1 MSSALGLP
9 LEELFHATDDEEA
22 AAAVSSTSL
31 VFATWHRPFQGI
43 GPHVSPDDRGLTL
56 ETGVTW
62 QRLGQVPRHH
72 VDFLL
77 VTYQPGSASSADGR
91 LMRHSDGVRLFDQRR
106 TEADPGLR

>member
-1 MSSALGLP
+1 MTTKQRLLPRRDITGLRYLG
-9 LEELFHATDDEEA
+9 TDR
-22 AAAVSSTSL
+22 SK
-31 VFATWHRPFQGI
+31 GI
-43 GPHVSPDDRGLTL
+43 GPHVSPDDRELLTL

-77 VTYQPGSASSADGR
+77 VTYQPGSASSAEGR
-91 LMRHSDGVRLFDQRR
+91 LMRHSGTGVRLFDQRR